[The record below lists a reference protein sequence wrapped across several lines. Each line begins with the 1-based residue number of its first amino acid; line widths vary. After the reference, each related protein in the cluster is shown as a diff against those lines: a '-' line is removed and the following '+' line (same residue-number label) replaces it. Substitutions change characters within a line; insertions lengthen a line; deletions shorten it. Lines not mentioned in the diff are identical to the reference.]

1 MAKAFFQIINKEKD
15 PITKVNYLIKGIKV
29 YDNYLRRNLNLQIN
43 TEKIYSRIICNANIK
58 NEAINTIS
66 KSFQNDQDKLKPIE
80 SISILAN
87 IKETDDILI
96 EESIG
101 QRIKDL
107 SVFFATIIGVI
118 VAIIQYILPITQ

>member
-1 MAKAFFQIINKEKD
+1 MDSNTDEEKDFKFYLAKAFFQIINKEKD

-107 SVFFATIIGVI
+107 SVC
-118 VAIIQYILPITQ
+118 L